1 MDLLKFTVDFPV
13 VADFSDGFC
22 QNSAILLFTFVSVLL
37 STYSCD
43 LVSKF
48 DLCHKLVLARIDAK
62 PVTNLRTALALMTSL
77 FAKLEAGSVSD
88 AVSRNLKFQVDQLL
102 PSLLSVFVDI
112 SKSTTSGSASKLASS
127 KQSSKTTA
135 AKTDLDREAVASCLE
150 CLQLLHTI
158 AEVNLEGWT
167 KTVAS
172 GVKSSKMT
180 MAFKTISDQ
189 TRELGDRARLTVE
202 MVTLSSAL
210 AQVDS
215 GWRSVETELVNDQE
229 RVKLVIDL
237 VKMDNVEGRTL
248 KHALSILNEIEIPLD
263 MLDTDEG
270 KTKEPLMK
278 AEEAELSVD
287 AMADIDNML
296 ESVGAAVGRLE
307 LEDVVAD
314 VLQLAEVRRGE
325 ERRQV
330 AHLTAALAAA
340 DQQVTSGQNN
350 N

>member
-1 MDLLKFTVDFPV
+1 MSNVPV

-22 QNSAILLFTFVSVLL
+22 QNSARLLFTFISVLL
-37 STYSCD
+37 GTYSCD

-48 DLCHKLVLARIDAK
+48 DLCHKLVLARMDAK

-135 AKTDLDREAVASCLE
+135 AVKTDLDREAVTSCLE

-180 MAFKTISDQ
+180 MAFKTIIDQ
-189 TRELGDRARLTVE
+189 TRELGVRARLTVE

-229 RVKLVIDL
+229 RVKLVMDL

-248 KHALSILNEIEIPLD
+248 KHALSILNEIEIPLV

-270 KTKEPLMK
+270 KTKESPMK
-278 AEEAELSVD
+278 VEEAELSVD

-296 ESVGAAVGRLE
+296 ESVGAAVERLE

-340 DQQVTSGQNN
+340 DQQVTSGECNI
-350 N
+350 